1 MAQTGCLASV
11 SLPQGSCGYNSSLPP
26 SNDSVYME
34 NEEKIQE
41 YVLNERGVIFKG
53 SGNYISPMFWD
64 YGQFEDDMVE
74 IALTLL
80 YVSPEHL
87 TNPMKDEAARYNP
100 IYVSR
105 IISRMIN
112 SDEDRGVL
120 KGQWEGPYIGGMSPT
135 HWSGSYPIL
144 KRWYNIGCHPVKFG
158 QCWVFAGVMCSVMRA
173 LGIPC
178 RVITNYESAHD
189 CDKNLTIDVY
199 HADWG
204 VKEIPSPDSIWTFHV
219 WCEGWMK
226 RPDLSPEFDGWQVL
240 DPTPQELSGGVHRCG
255 PAPVKAILNGNTD
268 LDYDVPFVFAEVNA
282 DCNDYLVWIMCN
294 GSKKTISTDSRR
306 VGQNISTKSV
316 GSNKRWDITSHY
328 KHTEGQAHR
337 IKYVSSPVVSA
348 AVTLLLLGFSCLSRA
363 DLRVPVVVPFDKYWP
378 KMLDKDVMNVT
389 AIVKDTGDTMERY
402 LAEVDVV
409 LEDPPF
415 NVKVRGGNQ
424 VSTLFGGLIGGAVV
438 LKIYIKVHVF
448 CVSKTPD
455 TCVRVLS
462 LPDIGP
468 KRRFRVTVSF
478 YPRKAGK
485 KTLMADFDCSVFKN
499 IKKSIPITVQ
509 KYNLF

>member
-1 MAQTGCLASV
+1 MLTLFLFSV
-11 SLPQGSCGYNSSLPP
+11 LEVDVKVADNNAKHHTDLMSTTQLIMRRGQSFSIHLKFKEPFNPGVHNLVFTATLGNIPDKIRGTKCVFGIPDFVKRAPNAKAIWKAELSPDQKGRNVVVNITPPADAPVGKYSLFLNYLGEDKKLGHFPLIFNPWCTD
-26 SNDSVYME
+26 DSVYME

-64 YGQFEDDMVE
+64 YGQDDMVE

-282 DCNDYLVWIMCN
+282 DCNDYLVFKN

-337 IKYVSSPVVSA
+337 IKYRPQ
-348 AVTLLLLGFSCLSRA
+348 
-363 DLRVPVVVPFDKYWP
+363 
-378 KMLDKDVMNVT
+378 
-389 AIVKDTGDTMERY
+389 VKK
-402 LAEVDVV
+402 
-409 LEDPPF
+409 
-415 NVKVRGGNQ
+415 NK
-424 VSTLFGGLIGGAVV
+424 
-438 LKIYIKVHVF
+438 
-448 CVSKTPD
+448 
-455 TCVRVLS
+455 LS
-462 LPDIGP
+462 LTRLSFACLCSANSFTI
-468 KRRFRVTVSF
+468 VTKSSF
-478 YPRKAGK
+478 LA
-485 KTLMADFDCSVFKN
+485 
-499 IKKSIPITVQ
+499 Q
-509 KYNLF
+509 LFSM

>member
-1 MAQTGCLASV
+1 MEGQGLMLTLFLFSV
-11 SLPQGSCGYNSSLPP
+11 LEVDVKVADNNAKHHTDLMSTTQLIMRRGQSFSIHLKFKEPFNPGVHNLLFTATLD
-26 SNDSVYME
+26 DSVYME

-64 YGQFEDDMVE
+64 YGQLEDDMVE

-87 TNPMKDEAARYNP
+87 ADPLKDEAARCDP

-105 IISRMIN
+105 VISRMIN
-112 SDEDRGVL
+112 SNGDRGVL
-120 KGQWEGPYIGGMSPT
+120 EGRWKGPYIGGMSPA

-204 VKEIPSPDSIWTFHV
+204 VKEIPSPDSIWNFHV

-226 RPDLSPEFDGWQVL
+226 RPDLSPEFDGWQVV
-240 DPTPQELSGGVHRCG
+240 DPTPQELSGGAHQCG

-282 DCNDYLVWIMCN
+282 DCIDYLD

-328 KHTEGQAHR
+328 KHKEGQAHR
-337 IKYVSSPVVSA
+337 IKYVSSPVVSVLGEA
-348 AVTLLLLGFSCLSRA
+348 FVYRPVFVEMTFENPVSETLRDCTITLSGSGLTKEEEEEIRSALFSVT
-363 DLRVPVVVPFDKYWP
+363 
-378 KMLDKDVMNVT
+378 
-389 AIVKDTGDTMERY
+389 
-402 LAEVDVV
+402 
-409 LEDPPF
+409 
-415 NVKVRGGNQ
+415 
-424 VSTLFGGLIGGAVV
+424 
-438 LKIYIKVHVF
+438 IKSV
-448 CVSKTPD
+448 
-455 TCVRVLS
+455 
-462 LPDIGP
+462 
-468 KRRFRVTVSF
+468 FRVTVSF
-478 YPRKAGK
+478 YPHKAGK

-509 KYNLF
+509 K